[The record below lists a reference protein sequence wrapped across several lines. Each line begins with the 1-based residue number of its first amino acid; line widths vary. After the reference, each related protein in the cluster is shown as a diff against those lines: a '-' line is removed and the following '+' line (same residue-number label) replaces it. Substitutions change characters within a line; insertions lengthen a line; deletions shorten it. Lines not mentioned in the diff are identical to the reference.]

1 MDTVYAKN
9 TTSYL
14 GVKALNPPDVFLARA
29 NPSALKT
36 KDIGSIW
43 INELNKT
50 IYFNILNSR
59 GEATWTSML
68 ATPYVVGSGSA
79 NGEYSSGNYS
89 SIQDAIDSAI
99 ADGAADFQNFR
110 VAFILVLPGV
120 YVENITVPSGVLLSG
135 YSMGNNGG
143 ALILGKIT
151 IDTAFSSISNFLMFG
166 NGSDSM
172 IDLNQSSTLNSIRCS
187 VYNCQLG
194 FDATAVTSVELFS
207 PVADV
212 IIDFTNCKFQ
222 SQTKALDMGDACQAD
237 IEQCE
242 FQGDIYLA
250 DSSSLFGR
258 FDFIMGSSYL
268 SDNAVER
275 LSNCY
280 ISSDDPLFTI
290 GATNVVSVTN
300 TTLEGS
306 SGTGVMVAGTGTLAT
321 GSCPVTG
328 SATTIA
334 GTITHNTYT
343 VI

>member
-1 MDTVYAKN
+1 MDTVYGKN
-9 TTSYL
+9 PTSYL

-68 ATPYVVGSGSA
+68 PTPYVVGSGSA

-89 SIQDAIDSAI
+89 SIQDAIDQAI

-151 IDTAFSSISNFLMFG
+151 IDSSFGSISNFLMFG

-172 IDLNQSSTLNSIRCS
+172 IDLNQSSTLNSIRCN

-194 FDATAVTSVELFS
+194 YDATAVSSVELFS

-212 IIDFTNCKFQ
+212 IVRFTNCKFQ
-222 SQTKALDMGDACQAD
+222 SQTKALDIGDACQAD
-237 IEQCE
+237 IEQSE
-242 FQGDIYLA
+242 IQGDIYLA
-250 DSSSLFGR
+250 DTSNLFGR
-258 FDFIMGSSYL
+258 YNYMLGSSYL
-268 SDNAVER
+268 SDTAVER

-280 ISSDDPLFTI
+280 ISSEDPLFTI
-290 GATNVVSVTN
+290 GAGNTVSVTN
-300 TTLEGS
+300 SPMDGTAGS
-306 SGTGVMVAGTGTLAT
+306 GVLIAGTGTVST
-321 GSCPVTG
+321 GSCPVIGT
-328 SATTIA
+328 ATTIA
-334 GTITHNTYT
+334 GTLTHNTYT
-343 VI
+343 II